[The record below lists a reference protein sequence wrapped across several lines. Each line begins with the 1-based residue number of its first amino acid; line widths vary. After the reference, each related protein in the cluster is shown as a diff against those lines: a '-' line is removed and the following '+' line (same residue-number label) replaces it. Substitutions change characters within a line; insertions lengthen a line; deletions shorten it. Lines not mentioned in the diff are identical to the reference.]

1 MKSTLF
7 INNNYRSVVYDYYI
21 QEYSKILI
29 FLLLASLVASLLL
42 LVAYTLSINNLKDPE
57 KLSEYECGFEPFD
70 AATRQPFDI
79 HFYVVG
85 ILFLIFDIEIALLFP
100 WVLGIKTIGVVG
112 ICSMLFV
119 LFILLAGFIYEWFR
133 GALSWHNIK

>member
-1 MKSTLF
+1 MNIIKYQVNFREKIFS
-7 INNNYRSVVYDYYI
+7 SYYT
-21 QEYSKILI
+21 QEYSKILLF
-29 FLLLASLVASLLL
+29 FLLALLIASLLL
-42 LVAYTLSINNLKDPE
+42 TISYCLSLNSLKDTE

-70 AATRQPFDI
+70 TATRYPFDI

-100 WVLGIKTIGVVG
+100 WVLGLKHMGSLG
-112 ICSMLFV
+112 IASMLFV

-133 GALSWHNIK
+133 GALNWPTKV